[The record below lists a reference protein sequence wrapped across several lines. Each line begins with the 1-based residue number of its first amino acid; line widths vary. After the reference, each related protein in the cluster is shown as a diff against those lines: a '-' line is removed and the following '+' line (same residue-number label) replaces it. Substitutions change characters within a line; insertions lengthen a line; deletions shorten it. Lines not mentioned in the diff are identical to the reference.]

1 MLSGTVFA
9 APMLVAPLDVQPYPR
24 VPEGPKA
31 TFSID
36 IVYANFSVT
45 EGERNVTKTILR
57 PPDDNNSSNAN
68 VIRTFPTSEFTST
81 SNWTYVNVTETVRET
96 NVSYTV
102 VANITNISDNIGY
115 MYEAGFDAAHNIRTI
130 DSVLGGASFSLSSI
144 PERGPSYGGVV
155 DAVYLDGN
163 WLNTT
168 WIPGTDYPYNVLR
181 IFNPQHTPQSYIPS
195 LPENASENGMWIEGV
210 PVAEYYSSTDLVATH
225 IYINGAWVDL
235 TGRVQPYNP
244 KPMVLSTNTL
254 ANLVL
259 TPSVPLYSGSGNA
272 SAGFPMT
279 ELSGWYMGGGM
290 GQASRW
296 IGGRG
301 FDRAWLPHQSRL
313 IMFTG
318 NTTLNSE
325 SDGVNQTVTLM
336 DTCQLDL
343 YGFVTSYITNMPV
356 NGTYTDT
363 VYSAFCIKTVPLQKT
378 SEGYLYNAALSQ
390 NQYFQVRADGVELY
404 VKQVDQP

>member
-1 MLSGTVFA
+1 MEFKYKLIAVAVLALLSGTAFA

-36 IVYANFSVT
+36 IVYANFSLT
-45 EGERNVTKTILR
+45 PSQRNITDSVPHFGLDGSI
-57 PPDDNNSSNAN
+57 
-68 VIRTFPTSEFTST
+68 
-81 SNWTYVNVTETVRET
+81 TYVNRTRTLQDT

-102 VANITNISDNIGY
+102 VANITNVSDNIGY
-115 MYEAGFDAAHNIRTI
+115 MYEAGFDAAHNIRII
-130 DSVLGGASFSLSSI
+130 DSALGGGSFSLGSI
-144 PERGPSYGGVV
+144 PDKGPNYGGVV
-155 DAVYLDGN
+155 DAVYLDGK

-168 WIPGTDYPYNVLR
+168 WIPGNDYPYNVMR
-181 IFNPQHTPQSYIPS
+181 ILDSQHTAQSTIPS

-210 PVAEYYSSTDLVATH
+210 PIAEYYSSTDLEATH
-225 IYINGAWVDL
+225 IYINGAWVDV

-244 KPMVLSTNTL
+244 TPMVISTNTL

-272 SAGFPMT
+272 SDGLPMT
-279 ELSGWYMGGGM
+279 KFSGWYMGGGM
-290 GQASRW
+290 GQALRW

-325 SDGVNQTVTLM
+325 SAGVNQTVTLM
-336 DTCQLDL
+336 DNGQLDL
-343 YGFVTSYITNMPV
+343 YGSVTSYITNMPV

-378 SEGYLYNAALSQ
+378 TDGYLYNAALSP

-404 VKQVDQP
+404 IKQVDPQ